1 MKKANFIFSAIC
13 AVLGFTIIGVTLGYK
28 ADFLAHYNAGGSP
41 TGPEL
46 WPIVVSVVMLLCS
59 GLLVAKS
66 LKIRPEDDAKVVL
79 WSEGSRRAYLSML
92 ILFIY
97 ALILEPLGFIIA
109 TTLMEFV
116 FIKWFS
122 KKKWYWCLLISVV
135 VAVVIYVVFRYV
147 LNVSLRFGIFAP

>member
-1 MKKANFIFSAIC
+1 MKKANFIFAALC
-13 AVLGFTIIGVTLGYK
+13 AVLGVTIIGVTLGYK

-46 WPIVVSVVMLLCS
+46 WPIVISAVMLLCS
-59 GLLVAKS
+59 AILVWKS
-66 LKIRPEDDAKVVL
+66 LKITPDKDNPVVL
-79 WSEGSRRAYLSML
+79 WSEGSRRAYISMI
-92 ILFIY
+92 ILFVY
-97 ALILEPLGFIIA
+97 AIVLEPLGFIIA

-122 KKKWYWCLLISVV
+122 KKKWYICLLIAVLVSVI
-135 VAVVIYVVFRYV
+135 IYVVFRYV